1 MRRWL
6 RSRVLLSRVG
16 TRCRPVSR
24 STPKPCVQGGRVW
37 LESTL
42 LMSGQGVGRPR
53 GVGIQTVGRVW
64 RRGRERQ
71 LGSQC
76 VQVGWCVRET
86 PSPRYFCPVLDGCS
100 GGDFGAHTYTYPHKL
115 TQTHPQTHPHAH
127 TSARTR
133 TRKRM
138 NGRARD
144 VTTPD
149 HRSAPSSSVNRVS
162 GHRRLLYSDSNER
175 RPTAEEAS
183 ARPSSAQQLSLPPP
197 PPPSPAPHTGNVYF
211 PPQPPN

>member
-24 STPKPCVQGGRVW
+24 STPKP
-37 LESTL
+37 
-42 LMSGQGVGRPR
+42 
-53 GVGIQTVGRVW
+53 
-64 RRGRERQ
+64 RGRETVRQ
-71 LGSQC
+71 P
-76 VQVGWCVRET
+76 VRT
-86 PSPRYFCPVLDGCS
+86 GGVVRPRDPLPFDTFARCLTVARAATL
-100 GGDFGAHTYTYPHKL
+100 ARIHTHT
-115 TQTHPQTHPHAH
+115 H

-197 PPPSPAPHTGNVYF
+197 PPPSPAPRTGNVYF
-211 PPQPPN
+211 PPQPTN